1 MENSARSKR
10 TREAAVE
17 AALRIIARDGVS
29 RLTLDAIARETGVSK
44 GAITHQFKS
53 KHEVLKALLDHERA
67 YYDSL
72 RERYRAEAGE
82 SPAPALAGEIAI
94 SRNLLTNPN
103 SAAFAVM
110 GALAEEPEL
119 MVPVRANS
127 AAILEQLR
135 SEARDPDL
143 AVLRWAAANG
153 IALMALFGFSPLTEA
168 DHERLFARLTDEAAW
183 AGLPSSQGKSDSD

>member
-10 TREAAVE
+10 TREAAVQ
-17 AALRIIARDGVS
+17 AALRIIARDGIS

-53 KHEVLKALLDHERA
+53 KHEVLKALLAHEMA
-67 YYDSL
+67 YYAAF
-72 RERYRAEAGE
+72 REEELAKGADAAA
-82 SPAPALAGEIAI
+82 SPTLAVELAI

-119 MVPVRANS
+119 MVPVRAS
-127 AAILEQLR
+127 AAETVAQLR
-135 SEARDPDL
+135 AESADPDT
-143 AVLRWAAANG
+143 AVLRWAASRG
-153 IALMALFGFSPLTEA
+153 LALMALFGISPLSEA
-168 DHERLFARLTDEAAW
+168 EQDRLFARLADDAAW
-183 AGLPSSQGKSDSD
+183 TGSDKIETE